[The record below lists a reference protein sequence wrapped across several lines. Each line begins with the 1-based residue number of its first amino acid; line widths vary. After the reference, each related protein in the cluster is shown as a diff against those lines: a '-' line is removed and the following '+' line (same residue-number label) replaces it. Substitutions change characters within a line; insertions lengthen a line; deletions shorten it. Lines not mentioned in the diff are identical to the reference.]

1 MANSQAH
8 WSKVGES
15 GTLIG
20 MKLLLLVYRVFGRS
34 GFLFFLYPVMCYYYL
49 FRKKARQASNL
60 YLRQLRPFL
69 STDQK
74 ASLSSFR
81 HFLLFGEILL
91 DKLLVWMG
99 HIRREDI
106 VFETPEV
113 NQTLDTSQ
121 KGGMIIVSHLG
132 NFEVGNALAGQI
144 PGMRLTILV
153 HTRHAEKFNALMKQV
168 NSNAD
173 VEIMQVTDISPVT
186 IMLLSERINSGGYV
200 VIAGDRIPAGEQS
213 RVSIVDFL
221 GSPAPMPQGAFI
233 LAGLL
238 KCPVYL
244 MFCLK
249 QQAKYHVYIELFTE
263 RLDFANRKV
272 RLETLNNEVQNYAKR
287 LEFYCKIAPMQWFN
301 FYPFWSDIELRKTY
315 HISSSEKDIG
325 SS

>member
-1 MANSQAH
+1 VANSHVH
-8 WSKVGES
+8 WSKTGES
-15 GTLIG
+15 GTLFG

-34 GFLFFLYPVMCYYYL
+34 GFLFFLFPVMSYYYL
-49 FRKKARQASNL
+49 FRKKARQASNQ

-69 STDQK
+69 SDDQQ

-81 HFLLFGEILL
+81 HFILFGEILL

-106 VFETPEV
+106 VFETPEA
-113 NQTLDTSQ
+113 NQELDSSR
-121 KGGMIIVSHLG
+121 KGGIIIVSHLG
-132 NFEVGNALAGQI
+132 NFEVGSALASQI

-153 HTRHAEKFNALMKQV
+153 YTRHAEKFNALMKQV

-173 VEIMQVTDISPVT
+173 VEIMQVTDVSPIT

-200 VIAGDRIPAGEQS
+200 VIAGDRIPVGEQS
-213 RVSIVDFL
+213 RVSIVNFL
-221 GSPAPMPQGAFI
+221 GRQAPMPQGAFI

-249 QQAKYHVYIELFTE
+249 QQAQYHVYVELFTE
-263 RLDFANRKV
+263 YLDFSNRKA
-272 RLETLNNEVQNYAKR
+272 RLETLNNVVQNYASR
-287 LEFYCKIAPMQWFN
+287 LEFYCIKAPMQWFN
-301 FYPFWSDIELRKTY
+301 FYPFWSDNKLQKTN
-315 HISSSEKDIG
+315 HTSSNEGDIG
-325 SS
+325 IS